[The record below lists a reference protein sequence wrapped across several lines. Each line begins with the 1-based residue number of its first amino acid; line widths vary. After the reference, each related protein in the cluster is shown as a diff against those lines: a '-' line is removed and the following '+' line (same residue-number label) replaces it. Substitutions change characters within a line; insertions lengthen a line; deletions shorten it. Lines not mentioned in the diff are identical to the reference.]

1 MLSKIG
7 HQITA
12 RKIVIKN
19 RKQTALKVIIIII
32 IIILLLLLLLLVCA
46 LILSFHGQQEKT
58 MFIYLQK
65 LTDLTVLSFKS
76 WSTHTAV
83 SFVCKTGLTSCSVL
97 AKVLHAFVLGWKHLR
112 DESNLR

>member
-1 MLSKIG
+1 
-7 HQITA
+7 
-12 RKIVIKN
+12 
-19 RKQTALKVIIIII
+19 
-32 IIILLLLLLLLVCA
+32 
-46 LILSFHGQQEKT
+46 

-97 AKVLHAFVLGWKHLR
+97 AKVLHTFVLGRKHLR

>member
-1 MLSKIG
+1 
-7 HQITA
+7 
-12 RKIVIKN
+12 
-19 RKQTALKVIIIII
+19 
-32 IIILLLLLLLLVCA
+32 
-46 LILSFHGQQEKT
+46 

-97 AKVLHAFVLGWKHLR
+97 AKVLHTFVLGRKIYEIRVIYFKVAAETLA
-112 DESNLR
+112 SLLTV

>member
-1 MLSKIG
+1 MLE
-7 HQITA
+7 
-12 RKIVIKN
+12 
-19 RKQTALKVIIIII
+19 
-32 IIILLLLLLLLVCA
+32 LLLLLSLLLLLCV
-46 LILSFHGQQEKT
+46 LILRFYGQQGKT

-97 AKVLHAFVLGWKHLR
+97 AKVLHTFVLGRNIYEIRAIYFKVAAETLA
-112 DESNLR
+112 SLLTV